1 MRVKSESANRSG
13 IVTENMTSATPDQIV
28 WTTFKNV
35 QVNENGEF
43 VVWPN
48 WGWGWATNLTYTASP
63 TNGIVNSDTGT
74 DATIP
79 LADVTN
85 AGLISPSEKEKV
97 WFISITQPV
106 DLDAMEQDVADLTAL
121 SWVPSNA
128 ANLWTFTWTTIP
140 DNQTNKQALQI
151 LETAVETKQQK
162 IQFQDEW
169 VNFWVPWQITTINF
183 TGAWVTWTISWS
195 TLTIDVPSGWWG
207 WWVSVYHSFDYPWW
221 PFSIASPNHWDLFFF
236 WFWWW
241 SWVYWNASF
250 ANWLPLE

>member
-48 WGWGWATNLTYTASP
+48 WGWGWATNLTYTPSP
-63 TNGIVNSDTGT
+63 TNGTVNSDTGT

-79 LADVTN
+79 LADITN
-85 AGLISPSEKEKV
+85 AGLISPAEKAKV

-106 DLDAMEQDVADLTAL
+106 DLDTMEQDVADLTTL
-121 SWVPSNA
+121 SWVASNA
-128 ANLWTFTWTTIP
+128 INLWTFTWTTIP
-140 DNQTNKQALQI
+140 DNSTVKQALQA

-162 IQFQDEW
+162 IQIRDDWFNLWTLWEIDSL
-169 VNFWVPWQITTINF
+169 NFSP
-183 TGAWVTWTISWS
+183 AWTVADFGSWDFS
-195 TLTIDVPSGWWG
+195 VFAWG
-207 WWVSVYHSFDYPWW
+207 WAWASNKNVYDFEHLRQHDYYEQQ
-221 PFSIASPNHWDLFFF
+221 IEIYILT
-236 WFWWW
+236 
-241 SWVYWNASF
+241 
-250 ANWLPLE
+250 

>member
-48 WGWGWATNLTYTASP
+48 WGWGWATNLTYTPSP
-63 TNGIVNSDTGT
+63 TNGTVNSDTGT

-79 LADVTN
+79 LADITN
-85 AGLISPSEKEKV
+85 AGLISPAEKAKV

-106 DLDAMEQDVADLTAL
+106 DLDTMEQDVADLTTL
-121 SWVPSNA
+121 SWVASNA
-128 ANLWTFTWTTIP
+128 INLWTFTWTTIP
-140 DNQTNKQALQI
+140 DNSTVKQALQA

-162 IQFQDEW
+162 IQIRDDWFNLWTLWEIDSL
-169 VNFWVPWQITTINF
+169 NFSPAWTVADFGSWDFSVFAWGWAWASNKNVLWFWTPATTWLLWTTDWDLYINLIPTGWTQITHYWYLW
-183 TGAWVTWTISWS
+183 AWVS
-195 TLTIDVPSGWWG
+195 TL
-207 WWVSVYHSFDYPWW
+207 
-221 PFSIASPNHWDLFFF
+221 
-236 WFWWW
+236 
-241 SWVYWNASF
+241 
-250 ANWLPLE
+250 